1 MQNTNYFGMME
12 CKMSKFLRLYLVL
25 SKMQNLLLLRGPLEA
40 FLGFFGLLRLKSKMK
55 NNHIFVKNLHGI

>member
-1 MQNTNYFGMME
+1 
-12 CKMSKFLRLYLVL
+12 MSKFLRLYLVL